1 MTMLFGDIT
10 RCRKCGRSNEQFR
23 HRCKACSAFLTHEGA
38 EGGSAADDKADH
50 DIKLRKETA

>member
-1 MTMLFGDIT
+1 MLFGDIT